1 VTGAE
6 AAIAIAV
13 IACGSAVQAAIGF
26 GVALVAAPI
35 LVLVEPD
42 LVPGPI
48 IMANLLLSTI
58 VVFEHRDHADRA
70 FVGWATIGR
79 VPGTAIGALMVAGLS
94 TRSLSIVFGVMLLTA
109 VGLSAA
115 GLHIEPN
122 RRAIVGLGVVA
133 AVMGTTTS
141 IGGPPMALALQR
153 RGGPE
158 VRGTMTWLAVV
169 GTALAIV
176 GLVLVGELGMRELTY
191 AAILAPGV
199 LLGIAVAR
207 PVRPWLDRGWTR
219 PAILAFAAAIAVLVL
234 VRSVV

>member
-1 VTGAE
+1 MTGVE
-6 AAIAIAV
+6 AAIAVVV
-13 IACGSAVQAAIGF
+13 IACGAAVQSAIGF
-26 GVALVAAPI
+26 GVAIVAAPI

-48 IMANLLLSTI
+48 IMANLLLSSI
-58 VVFEHRDHADRA
+58 VGFEHRAHADRP
-70 FVGWATIGR
+70 FVAWATLGR

-94 TRSLSIVFGVMLLTA
+94 TRSLSVVFSLMLLTA

-115 GLHIEPN
+115 GLHVEPN

-133 AVMGTTTS
+133 AIMGTTTS

-158 VRGTMTWLAVV
+158 VRGTMTWLAVA
-169 GTALAIV
+169 GTSLSIG
-176 GLVLVGELGMRELTY
+176 GLVLVGELGFKELTY

-199 LLGIAVAR
+199 LVGIAVAR

-219 PAILAFAAAIAVLVL
+219 PVILAFAAFVAVIVL
-234 VRSVV
+234 VRALA

>member
-1 VTGAE
+1 MTGVE
-6 AAIAIAV
+6 AAIAIVV

-48 IMANLLLSTI
+48 IISNLLLSCI
-58 VVFEHRDHADRA
+58 VGFEHRDHADRA

-79 VPGTAIGALMVAGLS
+79 VPGTALGALMVAGLS
-94 TRSLSIVFGVMLLTA
+94 TRSLSVVFGVMLLAA

-115 GLHIEPN
+115 GLHVEPN

-169 GTALAIV
+169 GTTLAII
-176 GLVLVGELGMRELTY
+176 GLVAVGELGTRELTY

-199 LLGIAVAR
+199 LAGIAVAR
-207 PVRPWLDRGWTR
+207 PARPWLDRGWTR
-219 PAILAFAAAIAVLVL
+219 PAILMFAAFVGVVVL
-234 VRSVV
+234 VRALL